1 MIKKHV
7 WKTRTAILC
16 VCTLT
21 AGLWGCGTEEKSEEE
36 KILRVVTD
44 GRLYTDVEFAA
55 RFLEGVDSGIEVRIQ
70 RLSDDKAER
79 EIEIQKLRTE
89 IMAGKGPDVYL
100 IDGGEEYGE
109 EFLPLLENPYQ
120 TMQSGALAPL
130 DALMEEDSYWE
141 DDTYSDVILKAGQ
154 YDGHQYILPM
164 SVSYYVLSRETDMEE
179 MTEDTLGEWLEQARN
194 SQDIRLK
201 TAFWSSLWAQSAR
214 WMQPAADY
222 ERGEVLFNKEKWIK
236 FSDQY
241 FQFHID
247 VGEEVHETGNWYNF
261 EMLSSAVFSDKTSPI
276 DLQVVPDLEGRK
288 MASIQTYGAVGM
300 SSDLK
305 QEAYDFLMLFLND
318 RSQKYSREHSEGS
331 MILPQI
337 YGYFDSAFIP
347 VQESAFEAWM
357 HYPPDEELEKMLQ
370 SFHELDGAYFLTK
383 AEREL
388 FEGVYEIEIQST
400 YPDYDWNPALAKITD
415 SAWNTYKMMV
425 SE

>member
-7 WKTRTAILC
+7 WKIRTAILC

-70 RLSDDKAER
+70 RLPDDKAER

-100 IDGGEEYGE
+100 MDGGEEYGE

-130 DALMEEDSYWE
+130 DELMEEDSYWE

-154 YDGHQYILPM
+154 CDGHQYILPM

-179 MTEDTLGEWLEQARN
+179 MTGDNLGEWLEQARN

-261 EMLSSAVFSDKTSPI
+261 EMLSAAVFSDKTSPI

-318 RSQKYSREHSEGS
+318 RSQKYSREHSEGA

-357 HYPPDEELEKMLQ
+357 HYPPDEELKKMLQ
-370 SFHELDGAYFLTK
+370 SFRELDGAYFLTK

>member
-1 MIKKHV
+1 MRKENMVRKGV
-7 WKTRTAILC
+7 AVLSVC
-16 VCTLT
+16 VLT
-21 AGLWGCGTEEKSEEE
+21 AGLCSCGTEEKSEEE

-70 RLSDDKAER
+70 RLPDDKAER

-214 WMQPAADY
+214 WMQPAVDY

-318 RSQKYSREHSEGS
+318 RSQKDSREHSEGS

-337 YGYFDSAFIP
+337 YGYFDAAFIP

-400 YPDYDWNPALAKITD
+400 YPDYDWNPALAKLAD
-415 SAWNTYKMMV
+415 SIWNTYKMMV

>member
-16 VCTLT
+16 VCILT

-70 RLSDDKAER
+70 RLPDDKAER

-261 EMLSSAVFSDKTSPI
+261 EMLSSAVFSDKTSSI
-276 DLQVVPDLEGRK
+276 DLQVVPDLEGGKWHQFR
-288 MASIQTYGAVGM
+288 
-300 SSDLK
+300 
-305 QEAYDFLMLFLND
+305 LM
-318 RSQKYSREHSEGS
+318 
-331 MILPQI
+331 
-337 YGYFDSAFIP
+337 
-347 VQESAFEAWM
+347 
-357 HYPPDEELEKMLQ
+357 EL
-370 SFHELDGAYFLTK
+370 
-383 AEREL
+383 
-388 FEGVYEIEIQST
+388 
-400 YPDYDWNPALAKITD
+400 
-415 SAWNTYKMMV
+415 
-425 SE
+425 

>member
-70 RLSDDKAER
+70 RLPDDKAER

-261 EMLSSAVFSDKTSPI
+261 EMLSSAVFSDKTSSI

>member
-164 SVSYYVLSRETDMEE
+164 SVSYYVLPRETDMEE

-261 EMLSSAVFSDKTSPI
+261 EMLSSAVFSDKTSSI

>member
-1 MIKKHV
+1 MIKKHF

-55 RFLEGVDSGIEVRIQ
+55 RFLEGADSGIEVRIQ
-70 RLSDDKAER
+70 RLPDDKAER

-100 IDGGEEYGE
+100 IDGGEKYGE

-164 SVSYYVLSRETDMEE
+164 SVSYYVLPRETDMEE

-261 EMLSSAVFSDKTSPI
+261 EMLSSAVFSDKTSSI

-388 FEGVYEIEIQST
+388 FEGVYKIEIQST

>member
-21 AGLWGCGTEEKSEEE
+21 AGLWGCVTEEKSEEE

-70 RLSDDKAER
+70 RLPDDKAER

-164 SVSYYVLSRETDMEE
+164 SVSYYVLPRETDMEE

-305 QEAYDFLMLFLND
+305 QEAYDFLMPFLND

-347 VQESAFEAWM
+347 VQESAFETWM

-400 YPDYDWNPALAKITD
+400 YPDYDWNPALAEITD

>member
-70 RLSDDKAER
+70 RLPDDKAER

-164 SVSYYVLSRETDMEE
+164 SVSYYVLPRETDMEE

-261 EMLSSAVFSDKTSPI
+261 EMLSSAVFSDKTSSI

>member
-70 RLSDDKAER
+70 RLPDDKAER

-164 SVSYYVLSRETDMEE
+164 SVSYYVLPRETDMEE

>member
-70 RLSDDKAER
+70 RLPDDKAER

-141 DDTYSDVILKAGQ
+141 DNTYSDVILKAGQ

-400 YPDYDWNPALAKITD
+400 YPDYDWNPALAEITD

>member
-70 RLSDDKAER
+70 RLPDDKAER

-109 EFLPLLENPYQ
+109 EFLTLLENPYQ
-120 TMQSGALAPL
+120 TMQSGALAPM

-164 SVSYYVLSRETDMEE
+164 SVSYYVLPRETDMEE

-261 EMLSSAVFSDKTSPI
+261 EMLSSAVFSDKTSSI

>member
-70 RLSDDKAER
+70 RLPDDKAER
-79 EIEIQKLRTE
+79 KIEIQKLRTE

-120 TMQSGALAPL
+120 TMQGGALAPL

-164 SVSYYVLSRETDMEE
+164 SVSYYVLPRETDMEE

-241 FQFHID
+241 FKFHID

-261 EMLSSAVFSDKTSPI
+261 EMLSSAVFSDKTSSI

>member
-21 AGLWGCGTEEKSEEE
+21 AGLWGCGTGEKSEEE

-70 RLSDDKAER
+70 RLPDDKAER

-164 SVSYYVLSRETDMEE
+164 SVSYYVLPRETDMEE

-261 EMLSSAVFSDKTSPI
+261 EMLSSAVFSDKTSSI

-400 YPDYDWNPALAKITD
+400 YPDYDWNPTLAEITD

>member
-70 RLSDDKAER
+70 RLPDDKAER

-164 SVSYYVLSRETDMEE
+164 SVSYYVLPRETDMEE

-261 EMLSSAVFSDKTSPI
+261 EMLSSAVFSDKTSSI

-318 RSQKYSREHSEGS
+318 RCQKYSREHSEGS

>member
-16 VCTLT
+16 LCTLT

-70 RLSDDKAER
+70 RLPDDKAER

-100 IDGGEEYGE
+100 MDGGEEYGE

-130 DALMEEDSYWE
+130 DELMEEDSYWE

-179 MTEDTLGEWLEQARN
+179 MTGDNLGEWLEQARN

-261 EMLSSAVFSDKTSPI
+261 EMLSAAVFSDKTSPI

-318 RSQKYSREHSEGS
+318 RSQKYSREHSEGA

-357 HYPPDEELEKMLQ
+357 HYPPDEELKKMLQ
-370 SFHELDGAYFLTK
+370 SFRELDGAYFLTK

>member
-70 RLSDDKAER
+70 RLPDDKAER

-164 SVSYYVLSRETDMEE
+164 SVSYYVLPRETDMEE

-261 EMLSSAVFSDKTSPI
+261 EMLSSAAFSDKTSPI

-400 YPDYDWNPALAKITD
+400 YPDYDWNPALAEITD

>member
-70 RLSDDKAER
+70 RLPDDKAER

-141 DDTYSDVILKAGQ
+141 DDTYRDVILKAGQ

-164 SVSYYVLSRETDMEE
+164 SVSYYVLPRETDMEE

-261 EMLSSAVFSDKTSPI
+261 EMLSSAVFSDKTSSI